1 MSWGMEFA
9 IFGGFLL
16 VMILSGMW
24 LPFAIGLGAVI
35 SLVVTNGLSSLNAI
49 GFVMWGAVNSITL
62 AAIPLFVFMAE
73 LLSRS
78 GISARFYEGLSV
90 VVRRLP
96 GGLLQTNIAGCALFA
111 AISGSSIATAASIGR
126 VAMPQLDARN
136 YNPKMACGSI
146 AAGGTLGILIPPS
159 ITLIIYGT
167 LTELSIAQLFM
178 AGMVPG
184 LLLAL
189 LFMIYTG
196 IRCTLNPS
204 LTPRD
209 EEIVDRGQALRSLL
223 GLLPFIGLIFVV
235 LGGIYFG
242 IATPS
247 EAAALGASLS
257 LLLCAG
263 FRALSWK
270 VLYDALEGTIRI
282 SASLIFIIM
291 AAILFS
297 YSIEITGIGRALAE
311 SVESLQLTSFEFI
324 AFIVILFAVLG
335 CVLDGGAMVV
345 LMTPIFFPMLASLGV
360 DPIWF
365 GVLIVVLVEFGM
377 LTPPFG
383 LNLFVVN
390 SISGRSLGTVV
401 AGCIP
406 YYVIMLAFIVL
417 LALFPAIALWLP
429 SQM

>member
-1 MSWGMEFA
+1 MSWGLEFA

-24 LPFAIGLGAVI
+24 LPFAIGLGAVV
-35 SLVVTNGLSSLNAI
+35 SLVVANGFGSLHAI
-49 GFVMWGAVNSITL
+49 GFVLWGAVNSITL

-78 GISARFYEGLSV
+78 GVSARFYEGLSV
-90 VVRRLP
+90 LVRRLP

-136 YNPKMACGSI
+136 YNPRLACGSI

-167 LTELSIAQLFM
+167 LTEVSIARLFM
-178 AGMVPG
+178 AGMIPG
-184 LLLAL
+184 LLLAF
-189 LFMIYTG
+189 LFMLYTG
-196 IRCTLNPS
+196 IHCTLNPS
-204 LTPRD
+204 LTPKD
-209 EEIVDRGQALRSLL
+209 EEVVDRSQAAKAAL
-223 GLLPFIGLIFVV
+223 GLVPFLGLIFIV
-235 LGGIYFG
+235 LGSIYFG

-257 LLLCAG
+257 LLLCLG
-263 FRALSWK
+263 FRMLTWK
-270 VLYDALEGTIRI
+270 VLYSALEGTIRI

-311 SVESLQLTSFEFI
+311 TVESLNLSTFQFV
-324 AFIVILFAVLG
+324 AFIVVLFGLLG

-345 LMTPIFFPMLASLGV
+345 LLVPIFFPMLASVGV

-383 LNLFVVN
+383 INLFVVN
-390 SISGRSLGTVV
+390 SISRHSLSTVV
-401 AGCIP
+401 AGCVP
-406 YYVIMLAFIVL
+406 YYLIMLAFVVL
-417 LALFPAIALWLP
+417 LSIFPVIALWLP
-429 SQM
+429 SHM